1 MTAVVS
7 RLRRV
12 LFRLFVSFAAL
23 ASIGR
28 PELAGAAEQFGDIRF
43 ATPGPTI
50 TTLPMEVAHA
60 RGFDKEEGFAAVFT
74 AATGSVAIKAML
86 AGDFDFTLAAGSAL
100 TAAVS
105 GAPVKVIYVHV
116 AKSLYFLYA
125 HEGISNLKGLEGKR
139 VGIDAIGGTQD
150 LAVRQ
155 DMRLAGADDTKT
167 IFLAMGYQNTPP
179 SMIAG
184 AIDAGVIT
192 PPKEFQLINSSGKFV
207 NLGFLGDLAPGL
219 TGGVATTE
227 KMTREHPD
235 KVRAALR
242 AQVKAHRFLLE
253 NREGMIPIM
262 SQFLGLSPK
271 DATQSYDTT
280 VYPYYSRVGTV
291 APEQQEEFIAEVVKE
306 LKLQRAPEPGKIFD
320 FSYIPN

>member
-1 MTAVVS
+1 MTAVVA
-7 RLRRV
+7 LPRRP
-12 LFRLFVSFAAL
+12 LFWLSIWLAASAL
-23 ASIGR
+23 IGR
-28 PELAGAAEQFGDIRF
+28 PGLAGAVEQFGNIRF
-43 ATPGPTI
+43 VTPGPTI
-50 TTLPMEVAHA
+50 TTLPMEVARA
-60 RGFDKEEGFAAVFT
+60 RGFDKEEGFTAVFS

-105 GAPVKVIYVHV
+105 GAPVRVIYVHV

-125 HEGISNLKGLEGKR
+125 REGISDLKGLEGKR

-155 DMRLAGADDTKT
+155 NMRLAGADDAKT
-167 IFLAMGYQNTPP
+167 IFIAMGYQNTPP

-192 PPKEFQLINSSGKFV
+192 PPKEFQLINSPGKFV

-227 KMTREHPD
+227 RMIREHPD
-235 KVRAALR
+235 KVQAVLR
-242 AQVKAHRFLLE
+242 AQVKGHRLLLE
-253 NREGMIPIM
+253 NRAGTIPIM
-262 SQFLGLSPK
+262 SQFLGLSAR
-271 DATQSYDTT
+271 DAAQSYDTT
-280 VYPYYSRVGTV
+280 VYPYFGRTGAVSL
-291 APEQQEEFIAEVVKE
+291 AQQEAFIAEAVKE
-306 LKLQRAPEPGKIFD
+306 LKLPRAPEPGKIFA

>member
-1 MTAVVS
+1 MTAFVA
-7 RLRRV
+7 RQCL
-12 LFRLFVSFAAL
+12 LLLRLFVLLAPLFLVAQPAL
-23 ASIGR
+23 AGE
-28 PELAGAAEQFGDIRF
+28 PEQLADIRF
-43 ATPGPTI
+43 VTPGPTI
-50 TTLPMEVAHA
+50 TTLPMEVARA
-60 RGFDKEEGFAAVFT
+60 RGFDKEEGFAAVFS

-125 HEGISNLKGLEGKR
+125 REGISDLKGLEGKR

-207 NLGFLGDLAPGL
+207 DLGFLGDLAPGL

-227 KMTREHPD
+227 GMIREHPD
-235 KVRAALR
+235 KVRAVLR
-242 AQVKAHRFLLE
+242 AQAKGHRFLLE

-271 DATQSYDTT
+271 DAAQSYDTT

-291 APEQQEEFIAEVVKE
+291 LPAQQEEFIAEVAKE
-306 LKLQRAPEPGKIFD
+306 LKLLRAPEPGMIFD